1 MFRTYKRYI
10 RKMLS
15 RTASS
20 TQEELSVLII
30 TTGRGRQVPGLDW
43 FSLLP
48 FATCSPASLLEAT
61 LLLTSSPGPHV
72 ATSRVVRILI
82 HVALTQPVPYPVRKG
97 RKRFPSISPFKYQGL
112 WKSIPDVPEGSTL
125 QSALWVVSTADWPL
139 RNPCLC
145 GPGGTSTGFARWAPG
160 WDRIVKHRPFPQ
172 EARGRHTL
180 ASKFLSLP
188 VASPAASPAGRRS
201 EETAPS
207 AASPRAT
214 PCPRALT
221 GGGDLAGEIQDTLMR
236 THPNPRLSCLPRS
249 PSPHPAHLLPS

>member
-97 RKRFPSISPFKYQGL
+97 RKRFPSVSPFKYQGL
-112 WKSIPDVPEGSTL
+112 WTIKSILVWEMPWIEEPGRL
-125 QSALWVVSTADWPL
+125 QSLGLQKSWT
-139 RNPCLC
+139 
-145 GPGGTSTGFARWAPG
+145 
-160 WDRIVKHRPFPQ
+160 Q
-172 EARGRHTL
+172 
-180 ASKFLSLP
+180 LS
-188 VASPAASPAGRRS
+188 
-201 EETAPS
+201 
-207 AASPRAT
+207 
-214 PCPRALT
+214 
-221 GGGDLAGEIQDTLMR
+221 D
-236 THPNPRLSCLPRS
+236 
-249 PSPHPAHLLPS
+249 